1 MSIQKVERIEE
12 IWKPIDGFDNYEISN
27 QGEIRSRDRK
37 SWHKGSKTYMKI
49 KGKVMKQRWNKACKC
64 YFLDLINKEGKRKTV
79 YPHKEVAKAFCINVM
94 PEELTMIIHLDNNP
108 KNNNSTNLDW
118 VSPSDHMA
126 FQFKVGNKDNYK
138 VWEVRKKKYKNGF
151 KKSSTTEADLKT
163 TGTKRSKAT
172 NSVREGIDPNQQNP
186 RNLVFA

>member
-12 IWKPIDGFDNYEISN
+12 VWKSIEGFDNYEISN
-27 QGEIRSRDRK
+27 QGDIRSRDRK

-64 YFLDLINKEGKRKTV
+64 YFLDLINNEGKRKTV

-108 KNNNSTNLDW
+108 KNNNSSNLDW

-151 KKSSTTEADLKT
+151 KSSDNSS
-163 TGTKRSKAT
+163 GSKAKT
-172 NSVREGIDPNQQNP
+172 EKSTPEAKSEKKEKRATANSFVY
-186 RNLVFA
+186 A